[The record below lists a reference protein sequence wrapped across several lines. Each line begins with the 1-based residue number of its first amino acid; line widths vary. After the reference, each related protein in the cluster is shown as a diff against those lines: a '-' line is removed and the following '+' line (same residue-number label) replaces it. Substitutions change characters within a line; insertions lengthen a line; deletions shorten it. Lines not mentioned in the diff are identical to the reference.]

1 MGASQGESLQT
12 YATEHAR
19 FEAQNQRRVLQDP
32 SKHDQKISNAHEGE
46 GSIVHQVQGMRF

>member
-1 MGASQGESLQT
+1 AK
-12 YATEHAR
+12 EHAR

-46 GSIVHQVQGMRF
+46 GSIVRQVQGRHF